1 MFLIAR
7 LRALDLRAEMERRE
21 SLYAAHL
28 TARERLSWQL
38 AQFNRVW
45 KDVTRQHVPFYRRLV
60 DRYSLPREFANWQQ
74 FSDSFPPIDKNA
86 VREQGSA
93 LNSGVQRPD
102 FYRMTGGSTA
112 IPVQL
117 PSWNTEWRFT
127 NPDRWIPR
135 RWYGIRVED
144 KQFAIWG
151 HSHTLGSGITGFVN
165 KRKRQ
170 LKDYLL
176 GYYRV
181 SAYDMS
187 DTAMRRAETA
197 SSFSAGIHLRLQRGT
212 GPVCVRQSR

>member
-7 LRALDLRAEMERRE
+7 LRALDLRAEMERE

-102 FYRMTGGSTA
+102 FYRMTGGSPGDPCPT
-112 IPVQL
+112 
-117 PSWNTEWRFT
+117 S
-127 NPDRWIPR
+127 
-135 RWYGIRVED
+135 
-144 KQFAIWG
+144 
-151 HSHTLGSGITGFVN
+151 
-165 KRKRQ
+165 
-170 LKDYLL
+170 LL
-176 GYYRV
+176 EYRV
-181 SAYDMS
+181 AVYESGPL
-187 DTAMRRAETA
+187 DTASLVWNSCRR
-197 SSFSAGIHLRLQRGT
+197 
-212 GPVCVRQSR
+212 